1 MIKAN
6 VLRINKYNFSVY
18 CEQNFVFRYT
28 PNDSILNINLNE
40 TFRCHLSIRGRRSRS
55 ESDSPPY
62 LRQPVSLPPITNRP
76 KTNGGERENK
86 LFGQDRPKTMGGGTT
101 GGITTG
107 TAGIITG
114 SGKSADFQVTVSGL
128 ALR

>member
-1 MIKAN
+1 MTLSRQSSFLHN
-6 VLRINKYNFSVY
+6 
-18 CEQNFVFRYT
+18 
-28 PNDSILNINLNE
+28 SILNINLNE
-40 TFRCHLSIRGRRSRS
+40 TFRCHLFIRGRRSRS